1 MDGAAPVTVSPVH
14 NPRDDATK
22 KTGSNMA
29 NLNSETLSEMVKL
42 KFSSRK
48 AGGPDI
54 DLVKLATDAE
64 YAHTILSAIEKLP
77 FESLV
82 LLSMTLRVKLGL
94 MSVTPA
100 APARAVPSVEKKNEA
115 PPQRYMSGARS

>member
-1 MDGAAPVTVSPVH
+1 MD
-14 NPRDDATK
+14 R
-22 KTGSNMA
+22 
-29 NLNSETLSEMVKL
+29 ETLSEMVKL

-54 DLVKLATDAE
+54 DLVKLASDPAYADA
-64 YAHTILSAIEKLP
+64 TLRAIENLP

-82 LLSMTLRVKLGL
+82 LLAMTLRDKFGL
-94 MSVTPA
+94 LTAMP
-100 APARAVPSVEKKNEA
+100 AVPPGEEIRIEKTSEA

>member
-1 MDGAAPVTVSPVH
+1 
-14 NPRDDATK
+14 
-22 KTGSNMA
+22 MA

-64 YAHTILSAIEKLP
+64 YANKILSAIEKLP

-82 LLSMTLRVKLGL
+82 LLSMTLRVKLDL

-100 APARAVPSVEKKNEA
+100 APAREVERVEKKMEA
-115 PPQRYMSGARS
+115 PAQRYMSGARS

>member
-1 MDGAAPVTVSPVH
+1 M
-14 NPRDDATK
+14 
-22 KTGSNMA
+22 M
-29 NLNSETLSEMVKL
+29 NLDSETLSEMVKL

-54 DLVKLATDAE
+54 DLVKLAADAE
-64 YAHTILSAIEKLP
+64 YAHKILSAIEKLP

-82 LLSMTLRVKLGL
+82 LLSMTLRVKFGL

-100 APARAVPSVEKKNEA
+100 APAREIEPVEKKKKA
-115 PPQRYMSGARS
+115 PPQRYMSGVRS

>member
-1 MDGAAPVTVSPVH
+1 MV
-14 NPRDDATK
+14 
-22 KTGSNMA
+22 
-29 NLNSETLSEMVKL
+29 NLDSETLGEMVKL

-64 YAHTILSAIEKLP
+64 YARAILSAIEKLP

-82 LLSMTLRVKLGL
+82 LLSMTLRVKFGL
-94 MSVTPA
+94 MSDMPA
-100 APARAVPSVEKKNEA
+100 APAREPERVKMEGEA
-115 PPQRYMSGARS
+115 PPPRYMSGARS

>member
-1 MDGAAPVTVSPVH
+1 MVKMD
-14 NPRDDATK
+14 
-22 KTGSNMA
+22 
-29 NLNSETLSEMVKL
+29 SETLSEMVKL

-54 DLVKLATDAE
+54 DLVKLASDAE
-64 YAHTILSAIEKLP
+64 YANEKLSAIESLP

-82 LLSMTLRVKLGL
+82 LLAMTLRVKFGL
-94 MSVTPA
+94 LPA
-100 APARAVPSVEKKNEA
+100 MQAVVARQAAVVEVKNEA

>member
-1 MDGAAPVTVSPVH
+1 
-14 NPRDDATK
+14 
-22 KTGSNMA
+22 MA
-29 NLNSETLSEMVKL
+29 DLDSETLSEMVKL

-54 DLVKLATDAE
+54 DLVKFATDTE
-64 YAHTILSAIEKLP
+64 YARTILSAIEKLP

-94 MSVTPA
+94 MSVMPA
-100 APARAVPSVEKKNEA
+100 APVREPERAEKKEEA

>member
-1 MDGAAPVTVSPVH
+1 
-14 NPRDDATK
+14 
-22 KTGSNMA
+22 MA

-64 YAHTILSAIEKLP
+64 YARKILSAIEKLP

-100 APARAVPSVEKKNEA
+100 EAAREIEPAEKKTEA
-115 PPQRYMSGARS
+115 PTQRYMSGARS

>member
-1 MDGAAPVTVSPVH
+1 
-14 NPRDDATK
+14 
-22 KTGSNMA
+22 MA
-29 NLNSETLSEMVKL
+29 NLDGETLSEMVKL

-54 DLVKLATDAE
+54 DLVKLATDTE

-82 LLSMTLRVKLGL
+82 LLSMTLRVKFGL
-94 MSVTPA
+94 MSVIPA
-100 APARAVPSVEKKNEA
+100 AHARETERVEKKAEKKEAA

>member
-1 MDGAAPVTVSPVH
+1 MAQ
-14 NPRDDATK
+14 R
-22 KTGSNMA
+22 KTGLNMPQ
-29 NLNSETLSEMVKL
+29 LDSETLSEMVKL

-54 DLVKLATDAE
+54 DLVKLASDAE
-64 YAHTILSAIEKLP
+64 YAHATFSAIEKLP

-82 LLSMTLRVKLGL
+82 LLAMTLRVKFGL
-94 MSVTPA
+94 MSVMPT
-100 APARAVPSVEKKNEA
+100 APAKEPERVEKKDET

>member
-1 MDGAAPVTVSPVH
+1 
-14 NPRDDATK
+14 
-22 KTGSNMA
+22 MA
-29 NLNSETLSEMVKL
+29 NLDSETLGEMVKL

-64 YAHTILSAIEKLP
+64 YARAILSAIEKLP

-82 LLSMTLRVKLGL
+82 LLSMTLRVKFGL
-94 MSVTPA
+94 MSEIPATPVRE
-100 APARAVPSVEKKNEA
+100 PERVEKKEAA